1 MDALALVTALWDAF
15 DRAAFEEALP
25 LLHHLFQAE
34 WPGTRERF
42 TSRET
47 FVAAN
52 RAYPGRWRI
61 RVERLQRLG
70 EGAVS
75 VVEVTSAEEAGP
87 RFHAVSFFE
96 TKDGFLSRLTEY
108 WGDCGEPPTWR
119 RAFAERY

>member
-25 LLHHLFQAE
+25 LLHPRFRAE

-42 TSRET
+42 TSPGT

-61 RVERLQRLG
+61 RVERLERLG

-75 VVEVTSAEEAGP
+75 VVEVTSAEEPGP
-87 RFHAVSFFE
+87 RFYAVSFFE
-96 TKDGFLSRLTEY
+96 AEDGLLSRLVEY
-108 WGDCGEPPTWR
+108 WGDCGEPPAWR
-119 RAFAERY
+119 HAFAERY